1 MMINLDARF
10 KSFATKLAS
19 RKSGHVRYAPKAEV
33 IGSFRDGPLQVDG
46 TAVDMIQALKLEP
59 RMMRYEISDNECGG
73 IKPNRCCR
81 TPAWSLHRRAT
92 CL

>member
-10 KSFATKLAS
+10 GSFATKLAS

-59 RMMRYEISDNECGG
+59 RMMRG